1 MRNIQTF
8 HEKLVND
15 FWHGANS
22 LLPHTSYT
30 AKIERLNGDFIRCD
44 VIFSMKH
51 NRMIAEC
58 SFDDDDLTLDHQLH
72 ADRDLILHISDRD
85 FKAEITSVQLPGGRI
100 TQGRYAENQRIIC
113 DVKNVNL
120 PWTDDELSFVAI
132 SSNGFPEFQY
142 DDRSFA
148 WGMVDGDDF
157 RNGTMA
163 GKLGASM
170 MSSIT
175 MENDDWW
182 VRVAELDPIKAGDDD
197 THQIIVERKNGGA
210 HHSEYERF
218 LEQLFPFLR
227 FLFGTTPAFSIGVG
241 YSSAVAAWGQ
251 IYGSGALVGRD
262 GNWFSKLGQLGPYP
276 RETFKINDLFDG
288 YLSRLQHASNNQRV
302 FGKLFGHYA
311 ISEHEM
317 SLGLADPAFN
327 TSFAALEGIC
337 KFLLSTPLFSSV
349 REKFI
354 TGNQGNKIGRFR
366 PKEYEDGMRHVV
378 DEIVRPRTDG
388 EFDQLVIADKNKDKH
403 VITVLNEHRDRNV
416 HLDLDSIDRVSPTRN
431 YLLWNASQFVF
442 EYLALCLL
450 MPPNGNFAVPNRTVP
465 MTYKVMGKDMLSHL
479 RSGEVKFSKTNR
491 R

>member
-1 MRNIQTF
+1 MNTQTF
-8 HEKLVND
+8 HQKLVND
-15 FWHGANS
+15 FWQGANS
-22 LLPHTSYT
+22 VLPHTSYA
-30 AKIERLNGDFIRCD
+30 AKIERPNGDFVVCD
-44 VIFSMKH
+44 VIFSMQH

-72 ADRDLILHISDRD
+72 ADRDLILHVSDRY
-85 FKAEITSVQLPGGRI
+85 FKAEITSIQLPSVTTTRGP
-100 TQGRYAENQRIIC
+100 YSENQRIIC
-113 DVKNVNL
+113 DVKNVKL
-120 PWTDDELSFVAI
+120 PWTDDELSFVAV
-132 SSNGFPEFQY
+132 SSSGFPEFRY

-182 VRVAELDPIKAGDDD
+182 VRVAELDPIKAGDDGD

-218 LEQLFPFLR
+218 LEQLFPFIR

-241 YSSAVAAWGQ
+241 YSSGVAAWGQ

-262 GNWFSKLGQLGPYP
+262 GNWFSKLGVKP
-276 RETFKINDLFDG
+276 RGKFKINDFFDG
-288 YLSRLQHASNNQRV
+288 YIKMVLRDPGNAGIFS
-302 FGKLFGHYA
+302 KLFGHYA
-311 ISEHEM
+311 VSEHQM
-317 SLGLADPAFN
+317 SLGLVDPAFA

-337 KFLLSTPLFSSV
+337 KFLLSTPKFSSV

-354 TGNQGNKIGRFR
+354 KRKQGQAIGRFDTGKYKNGMR
-366 PKEYEDGMRHVV
+366 RVVNEIVRITTNGEDHQLVISDKNKERHVV
-378 DEIVRPRTDG
+378 D
-388 EFDQLVIADKNKDKH
+388 
-403 VITVLNEHRDRNV
+403 VLNDHRDRNV

-442 EYLALCLL
+442 EYLALFLL
-450 MPPNGNFAVPNRTVP
+450 MPPNGKFVVPNRTLH
-465 MTYKVMGKDMLSHL
+465 MTYEVMGKDMLSHL
-479 RSGEVKFSKTNR
+479 RSGEVRFSKTSRN
-491 R
+491 